1 MGTLLV
7 FECIISILI
16 LWKMFVSI
24 FLYIP
29 ISLIDTVAFHDDD
42 YDRSR
47 GT

>member
-1 MGTLLV
+1 MGILLV
-7 FECIISILI
+7 FECIISVLI

-24 FLYIP
+24 FLH
-29 ISLIDTVAFHDDD
+29 ISTGLIDTVAFHDDD